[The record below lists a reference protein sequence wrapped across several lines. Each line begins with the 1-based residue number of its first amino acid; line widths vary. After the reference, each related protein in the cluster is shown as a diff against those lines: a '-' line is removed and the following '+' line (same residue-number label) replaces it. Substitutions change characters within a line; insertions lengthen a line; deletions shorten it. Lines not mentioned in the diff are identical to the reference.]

1 MARSHSSLS
10 DLEAMEIA
18 LDAARK
24 AGAVGEVPV
33 GAVLLVDGAVIG
45 IAGNARES
53 HHDPTAHAEV
63 QVLRNA
69 AMSQGSWRLDTATLV
84 VTLEPCLMCA
94 GAILNARVP
103 RVVIGALDPKAGALG
118 SLYNVG
124 VDPRLNHH
132 VDVTVGVLAEVSAEL
147 IKEFF
152 AARR

>member
-1 MARSHSSLS
+1 
-10 DLEAMEIA
+10 
-18 LDAARK
+18 
-24 AGAVGEVPV
+24 
-33 GAVLLVDGAVIG
+33 
-45 IAGNARES
+45 
-53 HHDPTAHAEV
+53 
-63 QVLRNA
+63 
-69 AMSQGSWRLDTATLV
+69 
-84 VTLEPCLMCA
+84 LEPCLMCA

-124 VDPRLNHH
+124 IDPRLNHH